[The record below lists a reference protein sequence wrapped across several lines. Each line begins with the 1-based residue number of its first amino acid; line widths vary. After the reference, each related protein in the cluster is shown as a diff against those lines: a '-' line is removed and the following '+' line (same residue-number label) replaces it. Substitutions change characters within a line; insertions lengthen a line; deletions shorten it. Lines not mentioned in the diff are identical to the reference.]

1 MYPNINE
8 SPVNEDV
15 IKSSKA
21 VFDAVYNPIDTKFI
35 SYARDKGLK
44 YLNGISMLVW
54 QAAIAQ
60 EIWNDVKFSKEDIEK
75 VISIVENELKNFK

>member
-44 YLNGISMLVW
+44 YLNGISKFGKLLLLKRYGMML
-54 QAAIAQ
+54 
-60 EIWNDVKFSKEDIEK
+60 
-75 VISIVENELKNFK
+75 NFQKRI